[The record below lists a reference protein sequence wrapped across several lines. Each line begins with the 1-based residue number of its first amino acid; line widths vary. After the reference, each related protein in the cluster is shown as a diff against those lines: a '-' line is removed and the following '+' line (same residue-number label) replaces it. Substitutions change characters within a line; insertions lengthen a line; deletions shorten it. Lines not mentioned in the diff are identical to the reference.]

1 MLKIAKK
8 SVRKLDE
15 EGPYS
20 LIEAASTFANNYAEL
35 KLNYIEQRIKYGLSA
50 PNPSQTIQVNPQ
62 NIEYMIVPAFSF
74 SKNRYKTYIVG
85 GDWDQQHSSEE
96 IGIHRGGH
104 PNKKLIKIC
113 NYGFYQS
120 LRDHFNKDTLW
131 ENTEFYNW
139 AVEDARKNNIGNHY
153 ESIESIQHRL
163 DEIDELYESIRTEGY
178 KPQQELDHPIPAVN
192 EVQVNI
198 GRHGEIIFDE
208 GKHRFIISKIL
219 GIQSIPVRVFVR
231 HKEWQKIRKEVST
244 VSNKAQL
251 SKVARQNLDHPD
263 ITNVSSHLS

>member
-1 MLKIAKK
+1 MQ
-8 SVRKLDE
+8 E
-15 EGPYS
+15 
-20 LIEAASTFANNYAEL
+20 
-35 KLNYIEQRIKYGLSA
+35 
-50 PNPSQTIQVNPQ
+50 
-62 NIEYMIVPAFSF
+62 
-74 SKNRYKTYIVG
+74 
-85 GDWDQQHSSEE
+85 
-96 IGIHRGGH
+96 
-104 PNKKLIKIC
+104 
-113 NYGFYQS
+113 
-120 LRDHFNKDTLW
+120 
-131 ENTEFYNW
+131 
-139 AVEDARKNNIGNHY
+139 KNNIGNHY
-153 ESIESIQHRL
+153 ESMESIQHRL
-163 DEIDELYESIRTEGY
+163 NEIEELYKSIHTEGY

-244 VSNKAQL
+244 ESNKAQL